1 MARQDGIDQP
11 NGPAIRSGTRL
22 HPPNPRPHGLPC
34 SGSSA
39 PLAYPEP
46 PACPTPSGHARGRPR
61 PPRRP
66 ATPASP
72 VIAPTGEA
80 LIVADM
86 QSYTIG
92 QAARLLGVSP
102 DTARRWADAGRVATH
117 RDETGRRL
125 IDGKDLAE
133 FSVELAGSSGGEEGA
148 SYTSARNA
156 FPGIVTAI
164 KLGDVAAQVEIQ
176 AGPHRLVSLLT
187 REAVEEL
194 GLEVG
199 MEATARVKSTNVHID
214 RV

>member
-1 MARQDGIDQP
+1 MDCSCENNP
-11 NGPAIRSGTRL
+11 NILS
-22 HPPNPRPHGLPC
+22 H
-34 SGSSA
+34 
-39 PLAYPEP
+39 
-46 PACPTPSGHARGRPR
+46 
-61 PPRRP
+61 
-66 ATPASP
+66 
-72 VIAPTGEA
+72 
-80 LIVADM
+80 M

-117 RDETGRRL
+117 RDEGGRRL
-125 IDGKDLAE
+125 IDGRDLAA
-133 FSVELAGSSGGEEGA
+133 FSIEIGQGGGGEEEA

-156 FPGIVTAI
+156 FPGIVTGL

-199 MEATARVKSTNVHID
+199 MRATARVKSTSVYID
-214 RV
+214 RA

>member
-1 MARQDGIDQP
+1 
-11 NGPAIRSGTRL
+11 
-22 HPPNPRPHGLPC
+22 
-34 SGSSA
+34 
-39 PLAYPEP
+39 
-46 PACPTPSGHARGRPR
+46 
-61 PPRRP
+61 
-66 ATPASP
+66 
-72 VIAPTGEA
+72 
-80 LIVADM
+80 M

-102 DTARRWADAGRVATH
+102 DTARRWADAGKIPTL

-125 IDGKDLAE
+125 IDGRDLAA
-133 FSVELAGSSGGEEGA
+133 FSTELARNGNGEEDA
-148 SYTSARNA
+148 SVTSVRNA

-199 MEATARVKSTNVHID
+199 MRATARVKSTNVHID